1 MFKRIELKK
10 IHDFL
15 AEKKTE
21 EQIVKEYGDRYLSV
35 DLTVEDYFRMVH
47 FYAGT
52 PIPRHRAH
60 QAQCLES
67 APVLQFSI

>member
-10 IHDFL
+10 IHELL
-15 AEKKTE
+15 AERKTE
-21 EQIVKEYGDRYLSV
+21 EQIIQEYGDLYLSV

-52 PIPRHRAH
+52 PIPRHRAY
-60 QAQCLES
+60 QAPHLE
-67 APVLQFSI
+67 PVPA